1 MKSMTGY
8 GRAEGTLQGLGLSVE
23 LRSVN
28 HRYTDVRL
36 GLPREWL
43 ALEVEVERCIRKG
56 VGRGRVEC
64 SVRLGTG
71 VGEVGQPIL
80 DVERARRVHQLY
92 LDMARELGLEER
104 PTLGLIAR
112 TEGVLAT
119 RAVPSDAD
127 EVRAVLLP
135 LLEAALAAMDRMR
148 THEGAALQRE
158 IEGLLAEVARTMGE
172 VRRGVP
178 AELRAAAERFA
189 ERLRALLAG
198 AELPEERIVQELAL
212 WADRADVTEELARMD
227 AHLTHFQDMLT
238 GSGPVGR
245 ELDFLLQEMNR
256 EINTLCSKF
265 HAPDVVRLA
274 VSVKA
279 CLERIREQVQNVE

>member
-1 MKSMTGY
+1 MTGY
-8 GRAEGTLQGLGLSVE
+8 GRAEGSLQGLGLCVE

-43 ALEVEVERCIRKG
+43 ALEVEVERRIRQG
-56 VGRGRVEC
+56 IGRGRVEC
-64 SVRLGTG
+64 SVRLGAG
-71 VGEVGQPIL
+71 AGEVDQPIL
-80 DVERARRVHQLY
+80 DAARARHVHQLY

-112 TEGVLAT
+112 TEGVLAA
-119 RAVPSDAD
+119 RAVPSDP
-127 EVRAVLLP
+127 EVVRVVLLP
-135 LLEAALAAMDRMR
+135 LLEAALVALEQMR
-148 THEGAALQRE
+148 THEGEALRRE
-158 IEGLLAEVARTMGE
+158 IEGLLAEVARTMAE
-172 VRRGVP
+172 VRAGLP
-178 AELRAAAERFA
+178 AESRAAAERFA
-189 ERLRALLAG
+189 ERLRTLLAG
-198 AELPEERIVQELAL
+198 AELPEERIAQELAL
-212 WADRADVTEELARMD
+212 CAERADVTEELARMD
-227 AHLTHFQDMLT
+227 AHLIHFRDMLAR
-238 GSGPVGR
+238 GGPVGR

-256 EINTLCSKF
+256 EVNTLCSKF